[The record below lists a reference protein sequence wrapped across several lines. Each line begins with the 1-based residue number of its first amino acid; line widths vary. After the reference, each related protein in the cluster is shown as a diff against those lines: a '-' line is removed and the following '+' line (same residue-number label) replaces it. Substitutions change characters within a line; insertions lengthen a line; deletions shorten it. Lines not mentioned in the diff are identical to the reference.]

1 MENQLLLLLLFVL
14 FPFFFYCFILFC
26 FVLFCFFKPTGS
38 SLCQVKLW
46 GRTRTVKVLICLIVT
61 LVSRAP

>member
-1 MENQLLLLLLFVL
+1 MENQLLLFLFVL
-14 FPFFFYCFILFC
+14 FPFFFFYCFVLFC
-26 FVLFCFFKPTGS
+26 FVLFCFFKPTGN
-38 SLCQVKLW
+38 SLRQVKLW